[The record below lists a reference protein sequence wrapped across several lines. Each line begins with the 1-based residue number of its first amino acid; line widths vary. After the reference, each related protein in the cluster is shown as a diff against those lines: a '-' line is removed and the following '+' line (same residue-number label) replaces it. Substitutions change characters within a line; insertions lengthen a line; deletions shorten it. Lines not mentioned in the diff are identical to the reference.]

1 MDFEIYESTEG
12 KKKRFFVVPMGKYLS
27 DDIVRCAK
35 RFFKVSAD
43 KLALDNGY
51 VINDELW
58 IDERP
63 KGSKPVFVVSVDTS
77 FKHKWGVIK

>member
-1 MDFEIYESTEG
+1 MDFEIFESTEG
-12 KKKRFFVVPMGKYLS
+12 KKRRFFVVPIGKYLS
-27 DDIVRCAK
+27 DDIVRYAK

-43 KLALDNGY
+43 KLALDTGF

-58 IDERP
+58 LDERP
-63 KGSKPVFVVSVDTS
+63 EGSKTVFVVFVDTS